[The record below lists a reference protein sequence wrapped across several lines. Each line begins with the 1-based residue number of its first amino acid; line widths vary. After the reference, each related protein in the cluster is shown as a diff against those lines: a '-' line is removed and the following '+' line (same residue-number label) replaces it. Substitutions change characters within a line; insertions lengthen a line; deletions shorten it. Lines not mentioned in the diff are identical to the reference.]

1 MPPTATQSVPGNA
14 RAFQTVASVS
24 STDAV
29 LIDIDFGS
37 ILPTYG
43 DVVAAAPG
51 SVSDQAARNS
61 ATSQAG
67 KRKIPAPP
75 MTLPTR

>member
-1 MPPTATQSVPGNA
+1 MPGNA

-29 LIDIDFGS
+29 LIDIDYGS
-37 ILPTYG
+37 ILPTYE
-43 DVVAAAPG
+43 DVVAVAPG
-51 SVSDQAARNS
+51 SASDQAARNS
-61 ATSQAG
+61 ATSQVG

-75 MTLPTR
+75 MTLPR